1 MKISNRSNVD
11 SFIVMDVMEQ
21 ARLEEEA
28 GRKIVHMEVGQ
39 PGTPA
44 PKGAIKALSKKMNT
58 EPLGYTVALGLPFLR
73 LKISELYKKWYNLEL
88 NPDRVIVTSGSSG
101 AFLLAFTSLF
111 DKGSKVGIGAPG
123 YPSYRQILK
132 ALDIEPIIIQTTSED
147 KFQITSN
154 SIFGRKLDG
163 VLVASPANPTGSML
177 SYGPLKALIEKCN
190 SNGISFISDE
200 IYHGVEYKEKAV
212 SALQVTDDCYVIN
225 SFSKYFSMT
234 GWRIGWMVVPESH
247 VRQVERLAQN
257 MFICAPHASQIA
269 AAGALESFSEL
280 EENLKVYKANRDLMI
295 RGLSEAGF
303 TDIAP
308 PDGAF
313 YIYADISKFSDD
325 SLGFSKDMLKTAGV
339 AITPGLDF
347 DSERGN
353 TTIRF
358 SYARSTDEIKDGIE
372 RIIKFMIERGYK

>member
-1 MKISNRSNVD
+1 MKISKRSNVD

-21 ARLEEEA
+21 ARIEEEA
-28 GRKIVHMEVGQ
+28 GHKIIHMEVGQ

-58 EPLGYTVALGLPFLR
+58 EPLGYTVALGLPVLR
-73 LKISELYKKWYNLEL
+73 LKISELYKKWYNLEF

-132 ALDIEPIIIQTTSED
+132 ALDIDPIIIQTTSEE

-177 SYGPLKALIEKCN
+177 DFDSLRALIEKCN

-200 IYHGVEYKEKAV
+200 MFEKV
-212 SALQVTDDCYVIN
+212 DITDQ
-225 SFSKYFSMT
+225 KYEKV
-234 GWRIGWMVVPESH
+234 RRDNIMVKS
-247 VRQVERLAQN
+247 
-257 MFICAPHASQIA
+257 
-269 AAGALESFSEL
+269 G
-280 EENLKVYKANRDLMI
+280 
-295 RGLSEAGF
+295 AGF
-303 TDIAP
+303 TVKA
-308 PDGAF
+308 G
-313 YIYADISKFSDD
+313 
-325 SLGFSKDMLKTAGV
+325 GF
-339 AITPGLDF
+339 
-347 DSERGN
+347 
-353 TTIRF
+353 
-358 SYARSTDEIKDGIE
+358 
-372 RIIKFMIERGYK
+372 

>member
-21 ARLEEEA
+21 ARLEEQA

-132 ALDIEPIIIQTTSED
+132 ALEIDPIIIQTTSEE

-177 SYGPLKALIEKCN
+177 NFDSLKALIEKCN
-190 SNGISFISDE
+190 NKKIKVGIMAI
-200 IYHGVEYKEKAV
+200 
-212 SALQVTDDCYVIN
+212 
-225 SFSKYFSMT
+225 
-234 GWRIGWMVVPESH
+234 IGFP
-247 VRQVERLAQN
+247 
-257 MFICAPHASQIA
+257 CAPLYTH
-269 AAGALESFSEL
+269 
-280 EENLKVYKANRDLMI
+280 ENQ
-295 RGLSEAGF
+295 
-303 TDIAP
+303 
-308 PDGAF
+308 
-313 YIYADISKFSDD
+313 
-325 SLGFSKDMLKTAGV
+325 
-339 AITPGLDF
+339 
-347 DSERGN
+347 
-353 TTIRF
+353 TIVNP
-358 SYARSTDEIKDGIE
+358 T
-372 RIIKFMIERGYK
+372 